1 MHQSARCKMRCGRR
15 ERSQEVGHF
24 NDMETTKAV
33 RASYSIDVALRNPL
47 ASALASHKT
56 QVRVNATAALIFVFL
71 FVVFYSYFYFI
82 FLFYFP
88 LWAFACWFHFE
99 CSAAYTGHH
108 FIIHQ
113 IRGKFSRQTR
123 ENVVSRFSRPIPT
136 GASVFWHKRVRK
148 RLFLLIRRRYYVHT
162 NITIDESTL
171 SHKKEEASPSYS
183 AKATQFHTW
192 IGYIWLEIVM

>member
-15 ERSQEVGHF
+15 ERAQEVGHF
-24 NDMETTKAV
+24 NDMETTKAA
-33 RASYSIDVALRNPL
+33 RATTLSMWRRWEIHLHPHLRHIKHRCAQTRQL
-47 ASALASHKT
+47 CL
-56 QVRVNATAALIFVFL
+56 FVFFFL
-71 FVVFYSYFYFI
+71 FVEFYSYFFKF
-82 FLFYFP
+82 FLFSP
-88 LWAFACWFHFE
+88 LSVCVLVSFE

-148 RLFLLIRRRYYVHT
+148 RLFFLLIRRRYNVHT
-162 NITIDESTL
+162 TSITVDESTL
-171 SHKKEEASPSYS
+171 SHKKEDASPSYS
-183 AKATQFHTW
+183 AKAT
-192 IGYIWLEIVM
+192 